1 VKLIT
6 KSLAK
11 KLSAASL
18 ESTEPICKLFVP
30 WGLGTEWLLTCEKK
44 GLLYGFVDLKMGCVE
59 WGCVGT
65 EESLKAIRGPLGL
78 GIERDRHWRPSG
90 KVCLSSGKTSP

>member
-1 VKLIT
+1 MKLIT
-6 KSLAK
+6 KALATR
-11 KLSAASL
+11 LAAASL

-59 WGCVGT
+59 FGCVGT

-78 GIERDRHWRPSG
+78 GIERDLHWTPPS
-90 KVCLSSGKTSP
+90 KARL